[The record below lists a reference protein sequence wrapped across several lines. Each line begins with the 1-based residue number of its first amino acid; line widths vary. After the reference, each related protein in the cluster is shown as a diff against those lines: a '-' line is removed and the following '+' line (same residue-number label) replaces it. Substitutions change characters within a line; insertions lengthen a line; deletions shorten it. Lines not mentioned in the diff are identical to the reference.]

1 MVVQYGGFTILSSPF
16 FVEALLPFLLV
27 FSLVFAVL
35 QKSEILGKG
44 KKQLDALVALSIG
57 LLVIAFGQA
66 IGIILQM
73 VEFLSVALVILLVFM
88 ILVGGLFKEGDFK
101 LEKWIQLVIGIIIFF
116 AVVIAALVYTGAWDW
131 ILNFIDASSSNL
143 WTNVF
148 FIVIVVIAIAVVV
161 FMGGSGKKQEA
172 GK

>member
-35 QKSEILGKG
+35 QKSKILGEG
-44 KKQLDALVALSIG
+44 KKQLDALVALSVG

-66 IGIILQM
+66 VGIIIQL
-73 VEFLSVALVILLVFM
+73 VAFLSVSLVVILVFM
-88 ILVGGLFKEGDFK
+88 ILVGSMFKEGEFK
-101 LEKWIQLVIGIIIFF
+101 LDGWIKLVIGVIIFL
-116 AVVIAALVYTGAWDW
+116 AVIVAVLVYTGGWDW
-131 ILNFIDASSSNL
+131 IMNFLDTSSSSL

-148 FIVIVVIAIAVVV
+148 FIAIVVIAIAVVV
-161 FMGGSGKKQEA
+161 FMGGKPAKSSSS
-172 GK
+172 

>member
-35 QKSEILGKG
+35 QKSKVLGEG

-66 IGIILQM
+66 VGIIIQL
-73 VEFLSVALVILLVFM
+73 VTFLSVALVIMLVFM
-88 ILVGGLFKEGDFK
+88 ILVGSMFKEGDFK
-101 LEKWIQLVIGIIIFF
+101 LDGWIKLVIGIIIFL
-116 AVVIAALVYTGAWDW
+116 AVVVAVLVYTGAWDW
-131 ILNFIDASSSNL
+131 ITTFLDASSSNL

-148 FIVIVVIAIAVVV
+148 FIAIVVIAIAVVV
-161 FMGGSGKKQEA
+161 FMGGKGADKPKS
-172 GK
+172 

>member
-44 KKQLDALVALSIG
+44 KKQLDALVALSVG

-66 IGIILQM
+66 VGIILQL
-73 VEFLSVALVILLVFM
+73 VTFLSVALVVVLVFM
-88 ILVGGLFKEGDFK
+88 LLVGSLFKEGSFELDG
-101 LEKWIQLVIGIIIFF
+101 WIKLVIGIIIFIGVVV
-116 AVVIAALVYTGAWDW
+116 AVLVYTGSWDW
-131 ILNFIDASSSNL
+131 ILNFIDASNSNL
-143 WTNVF
+143 WTNIF
-148 FIVIVVIAIAVVV
+148 FIAIVVVAIAVVV
-161 FMGGSGKKQEA
+161 FMGGKGGDKPKS
-172 GK
+172 